1 VHLRVYLRLHPRV
14 HPGVLLKYPLS
25 AALSKFDESLCFCLV
40 KRASERPSFN
50 TAFCFVGKMCFLLCW
65 KLLLK
70 VDLSAAL
77 SLLAENE

>member
-1 VHLRVYLRLHPRV
+1 VHLRV

-25 AALSKFDESLCFCLV
+25 AALSKIDECLCFSLA

-50 TAFCFVGKMCFLLCW
+50 TAFCLVGKMCFLLCW

-70 VDLSAAL
+70 FDLSAAL
-77 SLLAENE
+77 SLLGDSE